1 MEPFKNPAFFYQL
14 FQGIPEA
21 AAVLDDHDRVITV
34 NRRFET
40 FFGYPCAAIRGRYI
54 NDLIVSDEQ
63 AREAE
68 AYSRI
73 VLSGTPLAVNAIRTH
88 ADGTPLE
95 VSISAR
101 PIFLE
106 GKQEA
111 LFVMY
116 RDISDQVILLDSV
129 DIHIWYL
136 SGPDTYGAINDA
148 HARFLGRSKG
158 EIQHHPIETAAFRD
172 GNREVFSSATE
183 ITEERWAPRADGAR
197 RLLKIT
203 KKPRFDREG
212 RIKYVVCTARDT
224 TEEREQENS
233 LRLLSSMVERSAD
246 PMIRTDANHRITYLN
261 PAAEKHL
268 GWTTGEVRGKSP
280 GIFNA
285 EEQAQEIQQEILET
299 IRSGQTYQGRL
310 RNRRKDGSTFV
321 AQIKISPITDRQG
334 QIIGYVD
341 IQHDVSADQEELE
354 TRDLLLKE
362 VQHRVKNNLAT
373 VVSLLSLQATQQED
387 SSVTG
392 ALEDARRRI
401 EAVLTVYES
410 LHQESSSEEVRLSRY
425 LEEIVRKLRDSFD
438 SSLAFSFHWDQR
450 EITVDSSTAIAL
462 GMIVNE
468 LLTNA
473 VKHAF
478 PRQDQ
483 TQGTVDVFLETP
495 EPGETHLLRVRN
507 NGAPLPDHL
516 EPGGAGSGLGLTLVQ
531 SLARK
536 VRGALAIHREE
547 DPCFAI
553 TFPAVL
559 PGVSAAP
566 TRASQQDAHHGPE

>member
-1 MEPFKNPAFFYQL
+1 MEPFNNPAFFYQL
-14 FQGIPEA
+14 FQGISEA
-21 AAVLDDHDRVITV
+21 AAVLDGQDRIITV
-34 NRRFET
+34 NRRFES
-40 FFGYPCAAIRGRYI
+40 FYGYHRDAITGRYI
-54 NDLIVSDEQ
+54 NDLIVPDAQ

-73 VLSGTPLAVNAIRTH
+73 VLSGTPLSVNAIRRH

-95 VSISAR
+95 VSISAQ

-116 RDISDQVILLDSV
+116 RDITDQVILLDSI

-136 SGPDTYGAINDA
+136 ARPDTYGAVNDA

-158 EIQHHPIETAAFRD
+158 EIQHQPIEQPLFRE
-172 GNREVFSSATE
+172 GNREVFSSGTE
-183 ITEERWAPRADGAR
+183 TTEERWAERADGAR

-224 TEEREQENS
+224 TEERDQENS

-246 PMIRTDANHRITYLN
+246 PMVRTDVNHRITYMN
-261 PAAEKHL
+261 PAAETHF
-268 GWTTGEVRGKSP
+268 GWTTREVAGKSP
-280 GIFNA
+280 AIFNA
-285 EEQAQEIQQEILET
+285 EEQAEAIQQEILET
-299 IRSGQTYQGRL
+299 IKSGQTYQGRL
-310 RNRRKDGSTFV
+310 RNRRKDGSTFM
-321 AQIKISPITDRQG
+321 AHIKISPITDRQG
-334 QIIGYVD
+334 EIIGFVD
-341 IQHDVSADQEELE
+341 IQRDISADQEELE

-373 VVSLLSLQATQQED
+373 VVSLLSLQATQQDD

-410 LHQESSSEEVRLSRY
+410 LHQNPSTETVHLPSY
-425 LEEIVRKLRDSFD
+425 LEQIIQKLKESFA
-438 SSLAFSFHWDQR
+438 SPLSFCFRWDEQDV
-450 EITVDSSTAIAL
+450 IVDSSTAIAL

-478 PRQDQ
+478 PRQNQ
-483 TQGTVDVFLETP
+483 NNHTGAVEVSLETP
-495 EPGETHLLRVRN
+495 PPGTRHLLRVSN
-507 NGAPLPDHL
+507 NGDPLPDHL
-516 EPGGAGSGLGLTLVQ
+516 EPGGPGCGLGLTLVH
-531 SLARK
+531 SLAQK
-536 VRGALAIHREE
+536 VRGVLSIHREE
-547 DPCFAI
+547 ETSFSVA
-553 TFPAVL
+553 FPAQP
-559 PGVSAAP
+559 PGTSQAP
-566 TRASQQDAHHGPE
+566 LRQGRS